1 MTRRFSAIHL
11 AVAALLGLVIGRM
24 AGQQPATAE
33 ARETQELGQIEV
45 SGIEINRGA
54 DPAMD
59 LAEGDQLRAR
69 IGAERDSWLTD
80 SVQGGS
86 LAFSTRAADGT
97 LNKNMRLTKEGCL
110 LVGKEGAIAGIGG
123 SIETAMDHPSRPGAL
138 VMRNVH
144 DPTLGC
150 GATIAFYASGEHQIS
165 MSSSW
170 LGETRHVKQIDKP
183 DLPHGRVSPPYPG
196 PRSAARMEINGR
208 VNDWASN
215 MAIFEPIADDGKAF
229 VTCDRAHPFMNGQVQ
244 YLPPSGEWI
253 NGRRIG
259 RHAFLVGTT
268 HNTGATAGG
277 IVMAGDSYH
286 ENKGMGPVIKSP
298 NGTAFRIIVD
308 DDGNLS
314 TQKF

>member
-1 MTRRFSAIHL
+1 MAHRVTAIYL
-11 AVAALLGLVIGRM
+11 AIAVLLGLVIGRM
-24 AGQQPATAE
+24 TGQQSATAE
-33 ARETQELGQIEV
+33 ARETRELGQLDV
-45 SGIEINRGA
+45 SGIEINSGSG
-54 DPAMD
+54 PTID
-59 LAEGDQLRAR
+59 LSEGGHLRAS
-69 IGAERDSWLTD
+69 IGAQTDSRFTD

-86 LAFSTRAADGT
+86 LAFSTRAADGAV
-97 LNKNMRLTKEGCL
+97 NKNMQLTKEGCL
-110 LVGKEGAIAGIGG
+110 LVGREDAIAGVGG

-150 GATIAFYASGEHQIS
+150 GVTIAFYASGEHQAS

-314 TQKF
+314 TEKF

>member
-11 AVAALLGLVIGRM
+11 AVAVLLGLVIGRM
-24 AGQQPATAE
+24 AGQQPTTAE
-33 ARETQELGQIEV
+33 ARKTQELGQIEV

-59 LAEGDQLRAR
+59 LAEGDQLQAR

-123 SIETAMDHPSRPGAL
+123 SIETSMEHSIRPGAL

-150 GATIAFYASGEHQIS
+150 GVTIAFYASGEHQAS

-170 LGETRHVKQIDKP
+170 LGETRRVKQIDKP
-183 DLPHGRVSPPYPG
+183 NLPHGRVSPPYPG
-196 PRSAARMEINGR
+196 PRSAAWLEINGR
-208 VNDWASN
+208 INDWSSN
-215 MAIFEPIADDGKAF
+215 MAIFEPIADDGKAL
-229 VTCDRAHPFMNGQVQ
+229 VTVDRQHPWMGGQVQ

-259 RHAFLVGTT
+259 HHALLVGTSRMT
-268 HNTGATAGG
+268 TLSNQNRMPLRSAT
-277 IVMAGDSYH
+277 
-286 ENKGMGPVIKSP
+286 
-298 NGTAFRIIVD
+298 TASGRTAWLP
-308 DDGNLS
+308 GLPS
-314 TQKF
+314 